1 MSRRSM
7 TPDPIRSLLQTYGV
21 RTIRITN
28 DDVLKSMASEERIV
42 ALVTNEVTV
51 SSGICDS
58 SPVRR

>member
-1 MSRRSM
+1 M
-7 TPDPIRSLLQTYGV
+7 TPDAIRSLLQTYGV

-28 DDVLKSMASEERIV
+28 DDVLKSMASEEQIV

-58 SPVRR
+58 SAVRR